1 MPVISKSQT
10 AKLDVTPNVYLGSV
24 KLMLTNEF
32 FLVLI
37 LFLCKKFIY
46 SLIKRTELKQLEV
59 FHHLTTF
66 LKTNAYSALAD
77 TFQICY

>member
-1 MPVISKSQT
+1 MHVISKCQT
-10 AKLDVTPNVYLGSV
+10 AKLDVTQNFYLGSV
-24 KLMLTNEF
+24 KLMLTKEF

-37 LFLCKKFIY
+37 LILCKKFIY

-66 LKTNAYSALAD
+66 
-77 TFQICY
+77 